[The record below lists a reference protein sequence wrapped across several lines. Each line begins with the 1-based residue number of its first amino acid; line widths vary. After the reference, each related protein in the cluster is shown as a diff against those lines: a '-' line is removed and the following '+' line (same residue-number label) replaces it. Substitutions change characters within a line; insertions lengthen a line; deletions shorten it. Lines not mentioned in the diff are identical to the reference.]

1 MLLKDYYQ
9 ILGLEPGTGAKE
21 IKQAYRQLAHKFHPD
36 KSGEDRYAQARY
48 LEIKEAYET
57 LINPARKEAYLQ
69 QRWYQQSMGKKMAR
83 TGADTPETLL
93 NKALEINRYAAS
105 LNPYRIDRIT
115 LKQYLADLLD
125 DASIAILNTFKDL
138 SINEQVALLLLEPA
152 GLLRATDA
160 EEIITRLKKI
170 QLPGDHL
177 EKKANSL
184 LVQLRYA
191 ERKKNY
197 EPWLLVLLTVIL
209 CVVFFLIGRK

>member
-9 ILGLEPGTGAKE
+9 ILGLEPGAGAKE
-21 IKQAYRQLAHKFHPD
+21 IKQAYRLLAHKFHPD
-36 KSGEDRYAQARY
+36 KSGEDNYAQARY

-69 QRWYQQSMGKKMAR
+69 QRWYQQSMGKKMAS
-83 TGADTPETLL
+83 TGADTPETIL

-125 DASIAILNTFKDL
+125 DASISILNTFKDL
-138 SINEQVALLLLEPA
+138 SVNEQIALLLLEPA
-152 GLLRATDA
+152 GFLRAQDAREITD
-160 EEIITRLKKI
+160 RLNKI
-170 QLPGDHL
+170 HLPGDHL
-177 EKKANSL
+177 KKKADNL
-184 LVQLRYA
+184 INQLRHA

-197 EPWLLVLLTVIL
+197 EPWLLVILTVIL
-209 CVVFFLIGRK
+209 CVVFYFLGRK

>member
-9 ILGLEPGTGAKE
+9 ILGLEPGAGAKE
-21 IKQAYRQLAHKFHPD
+21 IKQAYRHLAHKFHPD
-36 KSGEDRYAQARY
+36 KSGEDNYAQARY

-83 TGADTPETLL
+83 TGTDTPETIL

-115 LKQYLADLLD
+115 LKQYLTDLLD
-125 DASIAILNTFKDL
+125 DASISILNTFKEL
-138 SINEQVALLLLEPA
+138 SINEQIALLLLEPT
-152 GLLRATDA
+152 GFLRAHDA
-160 EEIITRLKKI
+160 QEIINRLNKI
-170 QLPGDHL
+170 HLPGDHL
-177 EKKANSL
+177 KKKADSL
-184 LVQLRYA
+184 LNQLHNA

-197 EPWLLVLLTVIL
+197 EPWLLVILTAIL
-209 CVVFFLIGRK
+209 CVVFYLLGRK

>member
-9 ILGLEPGTGAKE
+9 ILGLEPGAGARE

-36 KSGEDRYAQARY
+36 KSGGDVYAQTRY

-69 QRWYQQSMGKKMAR
+69 QRWYQQSLGKKMTS
-83 TGADTPETLL
+83 TGADTPETIL
-93 NKALEINRYAAS
+93 NKAIEINRYAAS

-125 DASIAILNTFKDL
+125 DASISMLNTFKEL
-138 SINEQVALLLLEPA
+138 SINEQIGLLLLEPT
-152 GLLRATDA
+152 GLLRAQDA
-160 EEIITRLKKI
+160 EEIIYRIKKI
-170 QLPGDHL
+170 LLPDEHL
-177 EKKANSL
+177 QKKADSL
-184 LVQLRYA
+184 LDQLRNA